1 MNTKT
6 GNNMA
11 RQIGMK
17 VLIGVFAFI
26 CAFPFYIILI
36 SSFTSESTIITEG
49 YSLLPRDFSVEAYR
63 LCFKN
68 PAQIIQAYWMT
79 ISTTV
84 VGTLIAVF
92 LGTMTG
98 YVLQRRDFRWGNQF
112 SFFFFFTMLFNGGLT
127 PTYIWCTKYLG
138 FKNSVLAL
146 VLPLAFNVWYTI
158 IAKNY
163 FKDIPYELV
172 ESAKMDGA
180 NDLMIYLRIMLPV
193 AKPLLATLI
202 MFNALRYWND
212 WYNCMLY
219 ISENSLRTM
228 QYFLQNMLNSIK
240 ALKEIAQSSGEMM
253 QQQTLPQ
260 ETMKMAM
267 TVIATGPILLVYPF
281 LQKYFVKGL
290 TVGAVKG

>member
-1 MNTKT
+1 MKFKLEPRKII
-6 GNNMA
+6 MA
-11 RQIGMK
+11 
-17 VLIGVFAFI
+17 LIIAAFAFI

-36 SSFTSESTIITEG
+36 SSFTSESTILKEG
-49 YSLLPRDFSVEAYR
+49 YSLLIRDFSVEAYK

-68 PAQIIQAYWMT
+68 PMKIIQAYGLT
-79 ISTTV
+79 IFVTV
-84 VGTLIAVF
+84 VGTFVAVF
-92 LGTMTG
+92 IGTMTG

-127 PTYIWCTKYLG
+127 PYYILCNRYMG
-138 FKNSVLAL
+138 FKNNILAL
-146 VLPLAFNVWYTI
+146 ILPLAFNVWYTI

-180 NDLMIYLRIMLPV
+180 NDIKIYFRIMLPV
-193 AKPLLATLI
+193 AKPLIATLI

-212 WYNCMLY
+212 WYNCMLF
-219 ISENSLRTM
+219 INNETLRTM
-228 QYFLQNMLNSIK
+228 QYFLQNMLGSIQ
-240 ALKEIAQSSGEMM
+240 ALKEIAQSTGEVFE
-253 QQQTLPQ
+253 QTLPQ

-281 LQKYFVKGL
+281 VQKYFVKGL